1 MAGIE
6 SETIARLLAEHG
18 PRLLLFAQ
26 TWSKNPSDAVQEVF
40 VNLALRSNL
49 PENPLAWLFGA
60 TRKRALH
67 LARGEARLARRQHL
81 ASRPEATPSPGSL
94 ESDQKLDAE
103 TALQLLP
110 NDLREIV
117 IARLWGGLSFE
128 EVGKLVNLPSATA
141 WRRYDEALDLLKHH
155 LAQGERP

>member
-49 PENPLAWLFGA
+49 PENPVAWLFGA

-67 LARGEARLARRQHL
+67 LARGEA
-81 ASRPEATPSPGSL
+81 
-94 ESDQKLDAE
+94 
-103 TALQLLP
+103 ALQLLP
-110 NDLREIV
+110 SDLREIV